1 VYIGGHAGV
10 QPLPLTHTLLVVPA
24 VRRKSVVGSL
34 IEFEVRR
41 QDVAAASNRRRTGID
56 RTTQVVR
63 WKTKGNPD
71 ALHPYAQ
78 RSTALVALSAYINP
92 SPAATYS

>member
-1 VYIGGHAGV
+1 
-10 QPLPLTHTLLVVPA
+10 VVP
-24 VRRKSVVGSL
+24 
-34 IEFEVRR
+34 
-41 QDVAAASNRRRTGID
+41 
-56 RTTQVVR
+56 

-92 SPAATYS
+92 SQAATYS